1 MNLSEVPFTEDV
13 VLNKIY
19 TIRNQK
25 VMLDSP
31 DSYWDG
37 RTLSGRYQKIK

>member
-1 MNLSEVPFTEDV
+1 MNSENIIFTEEA

-25 VMLDSP
+25 VMMDSP
-31 DSYWDG
+31 DSYRDS
-37 RTLSGRYQKIK
+37 RTLSN